1 MVNVHDAGKI
11 TIANIKKQRHDTD
24 FNYLKHV
31 DPSSAG
37 NGRIT
42 SNILMQWDGFVTIKT
57 IIVMILYKGRQQTK
71 VSSHTDAFVV
81 FEKELRTF
89 EVEKERGFMKFLMF
103 NELCDLAGK
112 KLVRLY
118 NKYNKI

>member
-1 MVNVHDAGKI
+1 MYSFPYSIEWILIIRTYYESNIVPSVETIYDIFKNLKAAVGTTELVNVHDAGKI

-42 SNILMQWDGFVTIKT
+42 SNILMQ
-57 IIVMILYKGRQQTK
+57 
-71 VSSHTDAFVV
+71 
-81 FEKELRTF
+81 
-89 EVEKERGFMKFLMF
+89 
-103 NELCDLAGK
+103 
-112 KLVRLY
+112 
-118 NKYNKI
+118 